1 MMQYPMC
8 SHKKQSNDKLD
19 SSTHL
24 RLNKQNKQQQTNLT
38 NNKKAKLT
46 NNNNK
51 QIKKTNKKKSSNNNN
66 KKQIY
71 VTVPH
76 DPVQLLSR
84 LPLWMLPAITRRG
97 TSDTTEEDMNK
108 LHTVVAA
115 TLLGCVIPT
124 K

>member
-51 QIKKTNKKKSSNNNN
+51 QKKSSNNNN
-66 KKQIY
+66 NKQIY
-71 VTVPH
+71 LCICH
-76 DPVQLLSR
+76 S
-84 LPLWMLPAITRRG
+84 
-97 TSDTTEEDMNK
+97 TS
-108 LHTVVAA
+108 
-115 TLLGCVIPT
+115 
-124 K
+124 